1 MARNDSSN
9 KKINVLGDNQ
19 PEYPIREGLRI
30 LARIITKK
38 HLSTF
43 DNTDQ
48 PEPDEEAAVLTVI
61 AAFRRKAVLEHDG
74 ARRRKW

>member
-1 MARNDSSN
+1 MAKNDSSN
-9 KKINVLGDNQ
+9 KKNNVPGDNQ

-30 LARIITKK
+30 LARIIAEK

-48 PEPDEEAAVLTVI
+48 PELDEEPVNP
-61 AAFRRKAVLEHDG
+61 FQKD
-74 ARRRKW
+74 

>member
-1 MARNDSSN
+1 MAKNDSSN
-9 KKINVLGDNQ
+9 KKNNVLGDNQ

-30 LARIITKK
+30 LARIIAEK

-48 PEPDEEAAVLTVI
+48 PEPDEKPANP
-61 AAFRRKAVLEHDG
+61 FQKD
-74 ARRRKW
+74 